1 MQIKNIAL
9 TAAIVAALA
18 FAGCAKK
25 EEAPAVEAPAAEAA
39 APAPAPEATA
49 LLLTLLLLQHLLLM
63 LLQHLLLMPLL
74 LLQHQ
79 KLHLSNL
86 YLAKKESLCSPFFI
100 AFLGSQKNKSFHKE
114 ALILNMPTQS
124 LSLYAFF
131 LSFE

>member
-1 MQIKNIAL
+1 VQR
-9 TAAIVAALA
+9 
-18 FAGCAKK
+18 KK
-25 EEAPAVEAPAAEAA
+25 KRLLLKPQLLKLLLQHLHQKLLH
-39 APAPAPEATA
+39 
-49 LLLTLLLLQHLLLM
+49 LLLTLLLLQHLLLMLLQHLLLM

>member
-1 MQIKNIAL
+1 VQR
-9 TAAIVAALA
+9 
-18 FAGCAKK
+18 KK
-25 EEAPAVEAPAAEAA
+25 KR
-39 APAPAPEATA
+39 
-49 LLLTLLLLQHLLLM
+49 LLLKPQLLKPLLQHLHQKLLLQHLLLMLLQHLLLM